1 MGRRTRWLLALAAAL
16 LLLAVAPLIVPIPP
30 LRDTVPPQ
38 ALADPDSRFV
48 EVNGVSTHYR
58 LGGEGE
64 PTLILLHGFGA
75 SVFSWREVMAPLAEL
90 GTVIAFDRPSSGL
103 TERPLPGDWMGE
115 SPYSASSQAAAA
127 IALLDQFGSGKAILV
142 GNSAGGTIAMLAAL
156 AYPDRVA
163 ALILVSPAVYTRGG
177 APTWVRPLLRTP
189 QARRLGPLFSRS
201 LSTLGRRLLTTAW
214 HDPARITPEIEAGYT
229 KPLRAEN
236 WDRGLWELT
245 VAGQPTGLTERLQEL
260 TLPVLVITGDDD
272 RIVPTA
278 ESVRLA
284 SELPNA
290 ELAVIPACGHVA
302 HEECPEAFLEAAIA
316 FVARLP

>member
-1 MGRRTRWLLALAAAL
+1 MGRRTRLLLALAAAL
-16 LLLAVAPLIVPIPP
+16 LLLAVAPLVAPIPP
-30 LRDTVPPQ
+30 LQDTVPPQ

-48 EVNGVSTHYR
+48 EIAGVSTHYK
-58 LGGEGE
+58 LVGEGE
-64 PTLILLHGFGA
+64 PTLVLLHGFGA

-103 TERPLPGDWMGE
+103 TERPLPGDWTGE

-214 HDPARITPEIEAGYT
+214 HDPARITAEIEAGYT

-278 ESVRLA
+278 ESIRLA

-290 ELAVIPACGHVA
+290 ELVVIPDCGHVA